1 MSKVIFKK
9 STKEIIESVTIAGK
23 TYELHEEYDI
33 CFDGGMIMNIKTPE
47 ILKKEH
53 EENGWDINKSFALLD
68 DEDENA
74 IPFEELGAQFDIMD
88 GPNDGYSVTLSK
100 DGKELIEL

>member
-1 MSKVIFKK
+1 MSEVLFKK

-23 TYELHEEYDI
+23 TYKLHEEYDI
-33 CFDGGMIMNIKTPE
+33 CFDGGMIMNIRTPE
-47 ILKKEH
+47 EVKKDH
-53 EENGWDINKSFALLD
+53 EDNGWDINESFALVD

-74 IPFEELGAQFDIMD
+74 IPFDEFGAQFDIMD
-88 GPNDGYSVTLSK
+88 GPNDGYTVTLSK